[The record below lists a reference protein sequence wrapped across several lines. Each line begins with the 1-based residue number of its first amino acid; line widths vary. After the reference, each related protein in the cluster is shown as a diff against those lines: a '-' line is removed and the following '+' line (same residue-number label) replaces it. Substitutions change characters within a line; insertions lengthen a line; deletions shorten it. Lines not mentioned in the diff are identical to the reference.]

1 MPGGS
6 PVGSL
11 QMTYPS
17 AFGKPTGASESRR
30 CLGCGMVDGL
40 EHWHYSGG
48 IRRPDPGAAGAEG
61 GLNSEEAW
69 LGILQTL
76 RSALGGNPSPQVRL
90 KWLSKDRFR
99 LAGLKFQCRVGNYD
113 KRTTEQRIVLL
124 KPKVFLDT
132 YLSLL
137 ERVRA
142 KNVLEFGIWQGGS
155 ALFLAAAG
163 KLDRLVGIDI
173 GEPLPAV
180 QSILANHP
188 VGRSV
193 RLHFNTSQDDIP
205 RVRSIVESEFGAT
218 PLDMIVDDASH
229 FYAET
234 RASFQATFGYLRPG
248 GVYVI
253 EDWGWAHWPEWQDP
267 NHIWREREA
276 LSNLLFE
283 ITMAIGSKAR
293 QIAKIEILSG
303 AMVVITRGHGLAHG
317 APFDL
322 SQQIL
327 ARGRQLNRI

>member
-1 MPGGS
+1 M
-6 PVGSL
+6 
-11 QMTYPS
+11 
-17 AFGKPTGASESRR
+17 
-30 CLGCGMVDGL
+30 
-40 EHWHYSGG
+40 
-48 IRRPDPGAAGAEG
+48 
-61 GLNSEEAW
+61 
-69 LGILQTL
+69 GILQTL
-76 RSALGGNPSPQVRL
+76 RTAFGAKPGPQASL
-90 KWLSKDRFR
+90 KWLSNDRFR
-99 LAGLKFQCRVGNYD
+99 LDGLEFHTTIGDYD
-113 KRTTEQRIVLL
+113 KRTTQQEIVLL
-124 KPKVFLDT
+124 KPRAFVDT

-137 ERVRA
+137 ERVQA

-253 EDWGWAHWPEWQDP
+253 EDWGWAHWPAWQDP

-283 ITMAIGSKAR
+283 ITMILGSSGKP
-293 QIAKIEILSG
+293 IAKIEILSG

-317 APFDL
+317 TPFDL